1 MYQRYAPR
9 NTQSSRL
16 DSDTKGGRAVQKRF
30 FLLLTTILT
39 MGVLAAC
46 GGAASQTPS
55 GGAAATTGAATTEAT
70 VEAATGAP
78 TEAVTEAA
86 TEAPTEEATPEPT
99 AEATEEAAEE
109 TTAAATAEAT
119 AEATA
124 NAAETT
130 TAAGNVR
137 TFEIVPDQSE
147 ATYDVQEQF
156 LGQDLPVR
164 AVGRT
169 SAVSG
174 TFEFSTDGQPTGQ
187 VTQITVDLRTLTT
200 DSDRRDNAIREN
212 WLQSNTYPFATFT
225 STEVQN
231 IPESYTDGEEITFQL
246 VGDMTVR
253 DVTSSVTFT
262 VTGKLEGDTVTG
274 TATAPIK
281 MTDFGFDPPNIAG
294 FVTVE
299 DDVNI
304 TINFTARETQ

>member
-1 MYQRYAPR
+1 
-9 NTQSSRL
+9 
-16 DSDTKGGRAVQKRF
+16 VQQRF

-39 MGVLAAC
+39 MGMLAAC
-46 GGAASQTPS
+46 GGATSQTPP
-55 GGAAATTGAATTEAT
+55 GNAAATTSAATTEAPAA
-70 VEAATGAP
+70 AATEAP
-78 TEAVTEAA
+78 TEEATEVA

-99 AEATEEAAEE
+99 PEATEEVTAEATEEA
-109 TTAAATAEAT
+109 TAEAT
-119 AEATA
+119 TEAATG
-124 NAAETT
+124 
-130 TAAGNVR
+130 AGNAR

-169 SAVSG
+169 NAISG

-212 WLQSNTYPFATFT
+212 WLQSDTYPFATFT

-299 DDVNI
+299 DDVNL
-304 TINFTARETQ
+304 TINFTAKETQ